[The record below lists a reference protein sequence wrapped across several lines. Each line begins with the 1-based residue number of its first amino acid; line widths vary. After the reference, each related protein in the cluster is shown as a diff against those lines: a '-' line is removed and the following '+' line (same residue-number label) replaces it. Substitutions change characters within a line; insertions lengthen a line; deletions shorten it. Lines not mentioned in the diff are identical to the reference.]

1 MSFTTMDS
9 IIPDILRALDIWL
22 AELEGIEQRNLKLDK
37 MRARIN
43 RTVDQIHMEGL
54 LSIPDMARLEYV
66 AKLWVDVLALIQTGD
81 KRILVTKI
89 LQLFDSGEIS
99 LVLTSEMICSVCVL

>member
-1 MSFTTMDS
+1 MDS

-22 AELEGIEQRNLKLDK
+22 KELEGVEQRNLKLEK

-54 LSIPDMARLEYV
+54 LSIPDMGRLEYV
-66 AKLWVDVLALIQTGD
+66 AKLWVDVLGLLQTGD
-81 KRILVTKI
+81 KRILITKI
-89 LQLFDSGEIS
+89 LQLFDSGETS
-99 LVLTSEMICSVCVL
+99 LVLTTEMLMNIEKKQI